1 MFLLD
6 VFNRCSS
13 VKEKNNLV
21 SEKVT
26 NIYYLKNWRYD
37 FFGKKIWGNA
47 LDLKSKKVQGIFEE
61 CLFWYYHF
69 WLSAF
74 LIFKEF
80 FSE

>member
-26 NIYYLKNWRYD
+26 NIYYLKN
-37 FFGKKIWGNA
+37 
-47 LDLKSKKVQGIFEE
+47 
-61 CLFWYYHF
+61 
-69 WLSAF
+69 
-74 LIFKEF
+74 
-80 FSE
+80 